1 MLIQIHLRPSIGLD
15 LIGHFSL
22 CPLPKLLFHGLQ
34 KLHDRMSG
42 VLIDAH
48 LLETGNYSIQL
59 G

>member
-1 MLIQIHLRPSIGLD
+1 MLPQTHLRPSVGLD
-15 LIGHFSL
+15 LIYYFSL

-34 KLHDRMSG
+34 KLHDRMSA
-42 VLIDAH
+42 VCVDAH